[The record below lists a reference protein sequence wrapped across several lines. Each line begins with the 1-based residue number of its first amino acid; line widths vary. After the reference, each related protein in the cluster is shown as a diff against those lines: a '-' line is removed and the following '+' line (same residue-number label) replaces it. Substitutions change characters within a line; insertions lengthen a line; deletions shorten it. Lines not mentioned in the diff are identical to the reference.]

1 MSSSTLTAI
10 IPARGGSKGVPH
22 KNLKKLGNRSLVEIA
37 IDCALQ
43 SNSFQTIVVTS
54 DSDEILDQAM
64 KRGVVAHKR
73 PDNLAKDDSSMAEVV
88 ANLIASNLVPTD
100 YAMLLQP
107 TSPLR
112 ESKMISSSL
121 NLLEA
126 SNADAVYSMQAI
138 DKKLLKSWVEDA
150 ATGHLSPV
158 AGRGSPFSNRQS
170 LGQPFLCDGL
180 IFLFSVRAFKE
191 WGSFPSDNVQ
201 RITFDRELSMDID
214 TLEDFEN
221 VRRHFENRN

>member
-1 MSSSTLTAI
+1 M
-10 IPARGGSKGVPH
+10 PH
-22 KNLKKLGNRSLVEIA
+22 KNLRKLGNRSLVEIA

-64 KRGVVAHKR
+64 KRGVIAHKR
-73 PDNLAKDDSSMAEVV
+73 PDYLAEDDSSMAEVV

-100 YAMLLQP
+100 YVMLLQP

-121 NLLEA
+121 KLLEA

-180 IFLFSVRAFKE
+180 IFLFSVRAFNE
-191 WGSFPSDNVQ
+191 WGGFPSDNVQ
-201 RITFDRELSMDID
+201 KITFDRELSVDID

-221 VRRHFENRN
+221 VRRHFENRK